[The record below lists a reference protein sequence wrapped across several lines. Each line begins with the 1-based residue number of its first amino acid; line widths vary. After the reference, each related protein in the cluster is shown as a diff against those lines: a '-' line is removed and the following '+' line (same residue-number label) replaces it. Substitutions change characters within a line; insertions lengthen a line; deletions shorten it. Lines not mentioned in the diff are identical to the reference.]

1 MIMKADTR
9 RKFLKGGAIGAGA
22 AAVLTLAGCGQD
34 DQAEIDRLKDELA
47 AANKK
52 AAELEEKAKAAMEAP
67 AIVKAEPV
75 VLKMQAAWGGG
86 IFLENAKSYV
96 DRVHAMAGKDLKI
109 DLLSVNSVV
118 KTSQMQ
124 DAVHRGVLDAA
135 HYVPAYWYSKSKAA
149 SLFGTGPCF
158 GWSSQEVLGWI
169 HYGGGQELFDEL
181 MATLG
186 LNVISFFNSP
196 MPAQPLGWFK
206 EQITS
211 SAQMSGLKYRTVGL
225 AADVLLEMGMSVV
238 QLPGGEIQ
246 PAMKSG
252 LIDAAE
258 FNNPTSDRD
267 FGMQDV
273 SKHYH
278 LASFHQS
285 QEFFEVTF
293 NKGKYDA
300 LPDELKAVL
309 RYASEA
315 ENSNF
320 YWHNT
325 KRYAEDLEKLRAQGV
340 NVYRT
345 PDSVMSDQLK
355 AWDIVLDRIS
365 GEDAFFA
372 KVIASQKTYAKEAM
386 SYLNLNQPDYK
397 LAYKHYFG

>member
-1 MIMKADTR
+1 MSKSLNR
-9 RKFLKGGAIGAGA
+9 RNFLRGSAVMGAGA
-22 AAVLTLAGCGQD
+22 LATP
-34 DQAEIDRLKDELA
+34 AI
-47 AANKK
+47 AANHGTT
-52 AAELEEKAKAAMEAP
+52 
-67 AIVKAEPV
+67 
-75 VLKMQAAWGGG
+75 LKMQAAWGGG
-86 IFLENAKSYV
+86 IFLENAQSYV
-96 DRVHAMAGKDLKI
+96 NRVNQMSGGALTI
-109 DLLSVNSVV
+109 ELLPVDSVV

-158 GWSSQEVLGWI
+158 GWSSQEVLGWVY
-169 HYGGGQELFDEL
+169 YGGGQELFDEL
-181 MATLG
+181 MGELG
-186 LNVISFFNSP
+186 LNVVSFFNSP

-206 EQITS
+206 EQITN
-211 SAQMSGLKYRTVGL
+211 ADQMKGLKYRTVGL

-273 SKHYH
+273 SKFYH

-293 NKGKYDA
+293 NKGKFEA
-300 LPDELKAVL
+300 LSPELQAILK
-309 RYASEA
+309 YASEA

-325 KRYAEDLEKLRAQGV
+325 KRYADDLVKLRDEQGV

-345 PDSVMSDQLK
+345 PDDVMAAQLA
-355 AWDIVLDRIS
+355 AWDVVVDRIS
-365 GEDAFFA
+365 GDDPFFA
-372 KVIASQKTYAKEAM
+372 KVIESQKAYAKTVM
-386 SYLNLNQPDYK
+386 NYLNLNQPDYK
-397 LAYKHYFG
+397 LAYSHYFG

>member
-1 MIMKADTR
+1 MLNTKNKDVNAGKVKSR
-9 RKFLKGGAIGAGA
+9 RKFLKAGATAAAGGAAMVAMPNIATA
-22 AAVLTLAGCGQD
+22 APT
-34 DQAEIDRLKDELA
+34 
-47 AANKK
+47 
-52 AAELEEKAKAAMEAP
+52 
-67 AIVKAEPV
+67 
-75 VLKMQAAWGGG
+75 VLKVQAAWGGG
-86 IFLENAKSYV
+86 IFLEDAKHYV
-96 DRVHAMAGKDLKI
+96 DRVNAMAGKDLRI

-124 DAVHRGVLDAA
+124 DAVHRGVLDGA

-158 GWSSQEVLGWI
+158 GWSAQELLGWI
-169 HYGGGQELFDEL
+169 HYGGGNELFEEL
-181 MATLG
+181 MGSLR
-186 LNVISFFNSP
+186 LDVISFFNSP

-206 EQITS
+206 EEIKS
-211 SAQMSGLKYRTVGL
+211 SAQMKGLKYRTVGL

-258 FNNPTSDRD
+258 FNNPTSDKD

-285 QEFFEVTF
+285 QECFEITF
-293 NKGKYDA
+293 NKKKFNSLSKEHQA
-300 LPDELKAVL
+300 IL

-320 YWHNT
+320 YWYST
-325 KRYAEDLEKLRAQGV
+325 LRYADDLISLKKDHGV

-345 PDSVMSDQLK
+345 PDSVMAEQLD
-355 AWDIVLDRIS
+355 AWDVVINRIS
-365 GEDAFFA
+365 SEDAFFA
-372 KVIASQKTYAKEAM
+372 KVVKSQKAYAKKVM
-386 SYLNLNQPDYK
+386 DYLLLNQPDYS

>member
-1 MIMKADTR
+1 MSKSFNR
-9 RKFLKGGAIGAGA
+9 RKFLKGSALASA
-22 AAVLTLAGCGQD
+22 ATVGTLA
-34 DQAEIDRLKDELA
+34 
-47 AANKK
+47 
-52 AAELEEKAKAAMEAP
+52 AP
-67 AIVKAEPV
+67 SIARAEPV

-96 DRVHAMAGKDLKI
+96 DRVSAMAGKDLRI
-109 DLLSVNSVV
+109 DLLSVNAVV

-124 DAVHRGVLDAA
+124 DAVHRGVIDAA
-135 HYVPAYWYSKSKAA
+135 HYVPAYWYSKSKSA

-158 GWSSQEVLGWI
+158 GWSSQEVLGWL

-181 MATLG
+181 MGTLG
-186 LNVISFFNSP
+186 LNVVSYFNSP

-206 EQITS
+206 EQIKDVS
-211 SAQMSGLKYRTVGL
+211 QLKGLKYRTVGL

-273 SKHYH
+273 SKDYH

-293 NKGKYDA
+293 NKKKHDA
-300 LPDELKAVL
+300 LPAELQAILK
-309 RYASEA
+309 YASEA

-325 KRYAEDLEKLRAQGV
+325 KRYADDLVKLRDEQGV
-340 NVYRT
+340 NIHRT
-345 PDSVMSDQLK
+345 PDSVMLGQLK
-355 AWDIVLDRIS
+355 AWDVVVDRIS
-365 GEDAFFA
+365 GEDPFFA
-372 KVIASQKTYAKEAM
+372 KVVASQKVYAKNVM
-386 SYLNLNQPDYK
+386 NYLNLNQPDYK

>member
-1 MIMKADTR
+1 MTDADTGSGQVASR
-9 RKFLKGGAIGAGA
+9 RKFLKKAGLAAGGA
-22 AAVLTLAGCGQD
+22 AATA
-34 DQAEIDRLKDELA
+34 LA
-47 AANKK
+47 APSIAR
-52 AAELEEKAKAAMEAP
+52 
-67 AIVKAEPV
+67 AEPT

-109 DLLSVNSVV
+109 DLLAVNAVV

-135 HYVPAYWYSKSKAA
+135 HYVPAYWYSKSKTA

-158 GWSSQEVLGWI
+158 GWSSQEVLGWVN
-169 HYGGGQELFDEL
+169 YGGGQELFDEL
-181 MATLG
+181 MASLG
-186 LNVISFFNSP
+186 LNVVSFFNSP

-206 EQITS
+206 EEIKDAS
-211 SAQMSGLKYRTVGL
+211 QMSGLKYRTVGL

-285 QEFFEVTF
+285 QEFFEITF
-293 NKGKYDA
+293 NKGKYES
-300 LPDELKAVL
+300 LPAELQAVL
-309 RYASEA
+309 KYASEA

-325 KRYAEDLEKLRAQGV
+325 KRYSEDLEKLKGQGV

-345 PDSVMSDQLK
+345 PDSVMAAQLK
-355 AWDIVLDRIS
+355 AWDVVVDRIS
-365 GEDAFFA
+365 GEDEFFA
-372 KVIASQKTYAKEAM
+372 KVIASQKAYAKEVM
-386 SYLNLNQPDYK
+386 NYLNLNQPDYK
-397 LAYKHYFG
+397 LAYDHHFGS

>member
-1 MIMKADTR
+1 MESSPMTSKTTR
-9 RKFLKGGAIGAGA
+9 RKFLKGSA
-22 AAVLTLAGCGQD
+22 
-34 DQAEIDRLKDELA
+34 LA
-47 AANKK
+47 ATAT
-52 AAELEEKAKAAMEAP
+52 AAGTITAPMIARAAD
-67 AIVKAEPV
+67 PV
-75 VLKMQAAWGGG
+75 TLKMQAAWGGG
-86 IFLENAKSYV
+86 IFLENANSYV
-96 DRVHAMAGKDLKI
+96 DRVNAMAGDALQI
-109 DLLSVNSVV
+109 ELLPVDSVV
-118 KTSQMQ
+118 KTGQMQ

-135 HYVPAYWYSKSKAA
+135 HYVPAYWYSKSPVA
-149 SLFGTGPCF
+149 SLFGTGPCY
-158 GWSSQEVLGWI
+158 GWSSQEVLGWVY
-169 HYGGGQELFDEL
+169 YGGGQELFDEL
-181 MATLG
+181 MGSLG
-186 LNVISFFNSP
+186 LDLVSFFNSP

-206 EQITS
+206 EEIKD
-211 SAQMSGLKYRTVGL
+211 AGQMKGLKYRTVGL

-293 NKGKYDA
+293 NKKKYDA
-300 LPDELKAVL
+300 LAPELQAILK
-309 RYASEA
+309 YASEA

-325 KRYAEDLEKLRAQGV
+325 RRYATDLNTLRDEQGV

-345 PDSVMSDQLK
+345 PDSVMAEQLK
-355 AWDIVLDRIS
+355 AWDTVVERMSD
-365 GEDAFFA
+365 GDEFFA
-372 KVIASQKTYAKEAM
+372 KVIESQKAYAKDVM
-386 SYLNLNQPDYK
+386 NYLNLNQPDYK
-397 LAYKHYFG
+397 LAYDHHFS

>member
-1 MIMKADTR
+1 MTDNLNR
-9 RKFLKGGAIGAGA
+9 RKFMKGSALAATAAGA
-22 AAVLTLAGCGQD
+22 TLA
-34 DQAEIDRLKDELA
+34 
-47 AANKK
+47 
-52 AAELEEKAKAAMEAP
+52 AP
-67 AIVKAEPV
+67 ALAQSETT

-86 IFLENAKSYV
+86 IFLENAQSYV
-96 DRVHAMAGKDLKI
+96 DRVNAMAGNDLRI
-109 DLLSVNSVV
+109 DLLSVGSVV

-135 HYVPAYWYSKSKAA
+135 HYVPAYWYSKSKSA

-158 GWSSQEVLGWI
+158 GWSSQEVLGWVN
-169 HYGGGQELFDEL
+169 YGGGQELFDEL
-181 MATLG
+181 MGNLG
-186 LNVISFFNSP
+186 LNVVSFFNSP

-206 EQITS
+206 EEITDS
-211 SAQMSGLKYRTVGL
+211 SQMKGLKYRTVGL
-225 AADVLLEMGMSVV
+225 AADVMLEMGLSVV

-273 SKHYH
+273 AKFYH

-293 NKGKYDA
+293 NKKKFDG
-300 LPDELKAVL
+300 LPAELQAILK
-309 RYASEA
+309 YASEA

-320 YWHNT
+320 YWNNT
-325 KRYAEDLEKLRAQGV
+325 KRYADDLARLQDESGV
-340 NVYRT
+340 NVIRT
-345 PDSVMSDQLK
+345 PDSVMADQLE
-355 AWDIVLDRIS
+355 AWDTVVERIS
-365 GEDAFFA
+365 GEDDFFA
-372 KVIASQKTYAKEAM
+372 RVLESQKVYAKSVM
-386 SYLNLNQPDYK
+386 KYLNLNQPDYK

>member
-1 MIMKADTR
+1 MTDKLNR
-9 RKFLKGGAIGAGA
+9 RKFLKGSALAATATAGA
-22 AAVLTLAGCGQD
+22 
-34 DQAEIDRLKDELA
+34 LA
-47 AANKK
+47 APSIAR
-52 AAELEEKAKAAMEAP
+52 
-67 AIVKAEPV
+67 AEPI

-96 DRVHAMAGKDLKI
+96 DRVHAMAGDALKI
-109 DLLSVNSVV
+109 DLLAVNAVV

-135 HYVPAYWYSKSKAA
+135 HYVPAYWYSKSKSA

-158 GWSSQEVLGWI
+158 GWSSQEVLGWV

-181 MATLG
+181 MGSLG
-186 LNVISFFNSP
+186 LNVVSYFNSP

-206 EQITS
+206 EEIKDAS
-211 SAQMSGLKYRTVGL
+211 QMKGLKYRTVGL

-273 SKHYH
+273 SKDYH

-293 NKGKYDA
+293 NKDKHNS
-300 LPDELKAVL
+300 LPAELQAILK
-309 RYASEA
+309 YASEA

-325 KRYAEDLEKLRAQGV
+325 KRYADDLVTLRDEQGV
-340 NVYRT
+340 NVHRT
-345 PDSVMSDQLK
+345 PDSVMAEQLK
-355 AWDIVLDRIS
+355 AWDIVVDRLS
-365 GEDAFFA
+365 AEDPFFA
-372 KVIASQKTYAKEAM
+372 KVIDSQKAYAKNVM
-386 SYLNLNQPDYK
+386 NYLNLNQPDYK
-397 LAYKHYFG
+397 LAYSHHFG

>member
-1 MIMKADTR
+1 MSNKIKAEVGKSPTTR
-9 RKFLKGGAIGAGA
+9 RKFLKTSA
-22 AAVLTLAGCGQD
+22 AAIAGGTAVVAMPNISHAKTKTL
-34 DQAEIDRLKDELA
+34 K
-47 AANKK
+47 
-52 AAELEEKAKAAMEAP
+52 
-67 AIVKAEPV
+67 V
-75 VLKMQAAWGGG
+75 QAAWGGG
-86 IFLENAKSYV
+86 IFLENAKAYV
-96 DRVHAMAGKDLKI
+96 ERVHAMAGKDLKI
-109 DLLSVNSVV
+109 DLLPVNSVV

-124 DAVHRGVLDAA
+124 DAVHRGVLDGA

-158 GWSSQEVLGWI
+158 GWSSQEVLGWV

-181 MATLG
+181 MGTLG
-186 LNVISFFNSP
+186 LNVVSFFNSP

-206 EQITS
+206 EEIKAS
-211 SAQMSGLKYRTVGL
+211 SQMKGLKYRTVGL
-225 AADVLLEMGMSVV
+225 AADVMLEMGMSVV

-293 NKGKYDA
+293 NKKMYNK
-300 LPDELKAVL
+300 LPKELQAILKH
-309 RYASEA
+309 ASEA

-325 KRYAEDLEKLRAQGV
+325 KRYAEDLVKLRAQGV

-345 PDSVMSDQLK
+345 PDSVMSDQLV
-355 AWDIVLDRIS
+355 AWDKVLKRLSAQDP
-365 GEDAFFA
+365 FFA
-372 KVIASQKTYAKEAM
+372 KVIASQKVYAKEVM

>member
-1 MIMKADTR
+1 MQKNASR
-9 RKFLKGGAIGAGA
+9 RKFLKGSAMAATA
-22 AAVLTLAGCGQD
+22 AAGTFA
-34 DQAEIDRLKDELA
+34 
-47 AANKK
+47 
-52 AAELEEKAKAAMEAP
+52 AP
-67 AIVKAEPV
+67 AIVKAQQPIT
-75 VLKMQAAWGGG
+75 LKMQAAWGGG
-86 IFLENAKSYV
+86 IFLENAQSYV
-96 DRVHAMAGKDLKI
+96 KRVNDMAGNALKI
-109 DLLSVNSVV
+109 ELLPVNSVV

-124 DAVHRGVLDAA
+124 DAVHRGVLDAV
-135 HYVPAYWYSKSKAA
+135 HYVPAYWYSKTPVA

-158 GWSSQEVLGWI
+158 GWSSQEVLGWVN
-169 HYGGGQELFDEL
+169 YGGGQQFFDEL
-181 MATLG
+181 MDKLG
-186 LNVISFFNSP
+186 LNIVSFFNSP

-206 EQITS
+206 EEIKDAS
-211 SAQMSGLKYRTVGL
+211 QMSGLKYRTVGL

-285 QEFFEVTF
+285 QEFFEISF
-293 NKGKYDA
+293 NKKKYDA
-300 LPDELKAVL
+300 LPEELKAIL
-309 RYASEA
+309 KYASEA

-325 KRYAEDLEKLRAQGV
+325 QRYADDLVKLRDEQGV

-345 PDSVMSDQLK
+345 PDSVMEAQLK
-355 AWDIVLDRIS
+355 AWDVVVDRIAAKD
-365 GEDAFFA
+365 EFFA
-372 KVIASQKTYAKEAM
+372 KVVESQKAYAKTVM
-386 SYLNLNQPDYK
+386 NYLNLNQPDYK

>member
-1 MIMKADTR
+1 MTNSVNR
-9 RKFLKGGAIGAGA
+9 RKFLRGTAIAGA
-22 AAVLTLAGCGQD
+22 ATLAT
-34 DQAEIDRLKDELA
+34 
-47 AANKK
+47 
-52 AAELEEKAKAAMEAP
+52 P
-67 AIVKAEPV
+67 AIAASHAQT
-75 VLKMQAAWGGG
+75 LKMQAAWGGG
-86 IFLENAKSYV
+86 IFLENAQSYV
-96 DRVHAMAGKDLKI
+96 NRVNEMSGGDLTI
-109 DLLSVNSVV
+109 DLLPVDSVV

-135 HYVPAYWYSKSKAA
+135 HYVPAYWYGKSKTA

-158 GWSSQEVLGWI
+158 GWSSQEVLGWV

-181 MATLG
+181 MANLG
-186 LNVISFFNSP
+186 LNVVSFFNSP

-206 EQITS
+206 EQITDAS
-211 SAQMSGLKYRTVGL
+211 QMKGLKYRTVGL

-293 NKGKYDA
+293 NKDKFNA
-300 LPDELKAVL
+300 LPAELQAILK
-309 RYASEA
+309 YASEA

-325 KRYAEDLEKLRAQGV
+325 KRYADDLNTLENEQGV

-345 PDSVMSDQLK
+345 PDSVMAEQLK
-355 AWDIVLDRIS
+355 AWDVVVERIS
-365 GEDAFFA
+365 GEDPFFA
-372 KVIASQKTYAKEAM
+372 KVIDSQKAYAKNVM
-386 SYLNLNQPDYK
+386 NYLNLNQPDYK
-397 LAYKHYFG
+397 LAYGHYFG

>member
-1 MIMKADTR
+1 MKNTLNR
-9 RKFLKGGAIGAGA
+9 RKFLAGTAVAGA
-22 AAVLTLAGCGQD
+22 TG
-34 DQAEIDRLKDELA
+34 LA
-47 AANKK
+47 A
-52 AAELEEKAKAAMEAP
+52 P
-67 AIVKAEPV
+67 ALADGHATT
-75 VLKMQAAWGGG
+75 LKMQAAWGGG
-86 IFLENAKSYV
+86 IFLENAQSYV
-96 DRVHAMAGKDLKI
+96 DRVHAMAGSDLKI
-109 DLLSVNSVV
+109 DLLPVNSVV

-135 HYVPAYWYSKSKAA
+135 HYVPAYWYSKSKTA

-158 GWSSQEVLGWI
+158 GWSSQEVLGWVSQ
-169 HYGGGQELFDEL
+169 GGGQELFDEL
-181 MATLG
+181 MASLG
-186 LNVISFFNSP
+186 LNVVSFFNSP

-206 EQITS
+206 EEIKDAS
-211 SAQMSGLKYRTVGL
+211 QMDGLKYRTVGL

-293 NKGKYDA
+293 NKKKYEA
-300 LPDELKAVL
+300 LPEEHQAILK
-309 RYASEA
+309 YASEA

-320 YWHNT
+320 YWNNT
-325 KRYAEDLEKLRAQGV
+325 KRYADDLVTLRDEQGV

-345 PDSVMSDQLK
+345 PDSVMQAQLE
-355 AWDIVLDRIS
+355 AWDIVVDRIS
-365 GEDAFFA
+365 GEDPFFA
-372 KVIASQKTYAKEAM
+372 KVIESQKAYAKNVM
-386 SYLNLNQPDYK
+386 NYLNLNQPDYK

>member
-1 MIMKADTR
+1 MQKSSR
-9 RKFLKGGAIGAGA
+9 RKFIRGAAVSAAAAGA
-22 AAVLTLAGCGQD
+22 LA
-34 DQAEIDRLKDELA
+34 
-47 AANKK
+47 
-52 AAELEEKAKAAMEAP
+52 AP
-67 AIVKAEPV
+67 AIVKAEPT

-96 DRVHAMAGKDLKI
+96 KRVHDMAGKDLKI
-109 DLLSVNSVV
+109 DLLSVNAVV

-124 DAVHRGVLDAA
+124 DAVHRGVLDGA
-135 HYVPAYWYSKSKAA
+135 HYVPAYWYSKSPAA

-158 GWSSQEVLGWI
+158 GWSSQEVLGWV
-169 HYGGGQELFDEL
+169 HYGGGKELFDEL
-181 MATLG
+181 MATLD
-186 LNVISFFNSP
+186 LNVVSFFNSP

-211 SAQMSGLKYRTVGL
+211 SAQMKGLKYRTVGL
-225 AADVLLEMGMSVV
+225 AADVMLEMGMSVV

-285 QEFFEVTF
+285 QEFFEITF
-293 NKGKYDA
+293 NKKKFEG
-300 LPDELKAVL
+300 LPGELQAVL
-309 RYASEA
+309 KYASEA

-325 KRYAEDLEKLRAQGV
+325 KRYAEDLEKLRGQGV

-345 PDSVMSDQLK
+345 PDSVMSDELK
-355 AWDIVLDRIS
+355 AWDVVLERMS
-365 GEDAFFA
+365 AEDPFFA
-372 KVIASQKTYAKEAM
+372 KVIASQKAYAKEVM
-386 SYLNLNQPDYK
+386 DYLNLNQPDYK